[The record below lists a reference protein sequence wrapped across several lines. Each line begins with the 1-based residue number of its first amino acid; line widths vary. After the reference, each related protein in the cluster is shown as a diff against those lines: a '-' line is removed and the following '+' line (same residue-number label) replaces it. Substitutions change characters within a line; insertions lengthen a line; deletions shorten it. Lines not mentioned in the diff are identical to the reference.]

1 MEIAVVKTD
10 AQKSK
15 DIDISNRIA
24 SFVKPYLLIDEQV
37 SSFVVKRALEQSLEI
52 KSESIKYSTQSLIY
66 FSCFDIANGV
76 ELAEKSIDLD
86 PNDSVSWN
94 HYMLGMFWRLGPQE
108 ALDVVRRARR
118 HIVSWEMMR
127 NGLFYAIQTADYSA
141 LKDLYFELKK
151 AEKLD
156 ELVDARRDKRERRAL
171 DRALDY
177 TKLAEEHNKIE
188 AIRSLSALMMEQL
201 DWQQKQH
208 ASPRLLDVT
217 DEDGQSLLLEI
228 YVLDSDSKKC
238 SDMNIKLISQRAS
251 LGMIDWALGGLFVSS
266 DKEDV
271 LNACKS

>member
-15 DIDISNRIA
+15 DIEISNRIA

-37 SSFVVKRALEQSLEI
+37 SSFVVKRALEQSVEI
-52 KSESIKYSTQSLIY
+52 KSESIKYSTQSMIY

-76 ELAEKSIDLD
+76 ALAEKSIDLD

-118 HIVSWEMMR
+118 HIISWEMMR
-127 NGLFYAIQTADYSA
+127 NGLFYAIQIADYSA
-141 LKDLYFELKK
+141 VKEFYVELKK

-156 ELVDARRDKRERRAL
+156 ELVDERRERRAL
-171 DRALDY
+171 EKALDY

-251 LGMIDWALGGLFVSS
+251 LGMIDWAVGGLFVSS
-266 DKEDV
+266 EKEDV
-271 LNACKS
+271 LNASKS